1 MKAVIYARVSTEQQ
15 DTERQVK
22 ELQKVAE
29 SEGYTDVKFFE
40 DKVSGATK
48 AKTRKQFDA
57 MLSYIEENNINQIY
71 CWELSRLGRSM
82 IDNYTIIQELRN
94 KGINIFI
101 FQSNINTNKND
112 KNSELQLN
120 LLSSIAEY
128 ERKSIK
134 ERTKSG
140 TYNSIK
146 KGGVG
151 GGSIKQYGYKKE
163 NGKLVIDEEEK
174 AVILD
179 IVDKYLVNDWSV
191 LQIANYLNNL
201 GVKTRIKKLVET
213 ETINYNR
220 PAKLLWTDGSVARL
234 LHKKLLIGFR
244 VYGEVAQQDENLRI
258 LSDETFEALQIK
270 MAGKRKDN
278 ANAQKFEN
286 IFRGLIKCGNCGSV
300 MVMHKGTSGLM
311 HHYKCNNKFTLK
323 GKCNSA
329 MIDIDLLNNKVFN
342 VTKRFKVDSGDIA
355 ERINTLESFVKANS
369 ILVNQL
375 NSDLRG
381 LKNKESFLVDMLSNN
396 QIDIEIY
403 TEKRKAIKEEAETL
417 KEKIIKLESQ
427 NTKSEFEIGE
437 LSKSKQI
444 DLENTVLFKANIKNL
459 IESITVNTLSNEDLV
474 NIPARDNFNDII
486 RKFTRNVGA
495 EMRRMNESEKNVFT
509 DLIDAMK
516 TKINNRN
523 KVYEVIIKMI
533 DNKTTYNPIFN
544 NTKVNSEYAIT
555 ID

>member
-29 SEGYTDVKFFE
+29 SEGYTVAKFFE

-48 AKTRKQFDA
+48 AKNRKQFDL

-82 IDNYTIIQELRN
+82 IDNYTIIQELRA

-101 FQSNINTNKND
+101 YKSNINTNKND

-128 ERKSIK
+128 ERKSIT

-163 NGKLVIDEEEK
+163 NGKLVIDEDEK

-179 IVDKYLVNDWSV
+179 MVDKYFVNDWSV

-201 GVKTRIKKLVET
+201 GVKTRIKKLVES

-220 PAKLLWTDGSVARL
+220 PAKMLWTDGSVARL
-234 LHKKLLIGFR
+234 FHKKLLTGYR
-244 VYGEVAQQDENLRI
+244 VYGEVVQQDENLRI
-258 LSDETFEALQIK
+258 LSDETFEALQLK

-286 IFRGLIKCGNCGSV
+286 IFRGILRCGNCGSA
-300 MVMHKGTSGLM
+300 MIIHKGTSGLM
-311 HHYKCNNKFTLK
+311 HHYKCHNKFALK
-323 GKCNSA
+323 GECSSA
-329 MIDIDLLNNKVFN
+329 MIDIDLLNNKVYN
-342 VTKRFKVDSGDIA
+342 VTKQFKVDSKDIA
-355 ERINTLESFVKANS
+355 ERINYIQSLINANDA
-369 ILVNQL
+369 LKKQCE
-375 NSDLRG
+375 SDLKS
-381 LKNKESFLVDMLSNN
+381 LKVKESKLVDLFSND
-396 QIDIEIY
+396 QISIEIY
-403 TEKRKAIKEEAETL
+403 SAKRNDIIEETKLLNEKL
-417 KEKIIKLESQ
+417 IKLDLQ
-427 NTKSEFEIGE
+427 NSKYQAEVSELLTNKE
-437 LSKSKQI
+437 I
-444 DLENTVLFKANIKNL
+444 DLENPILFKSNIKNL
-459 IESITVNTLSNEDLV
+459 VESIEVITLNENDLA
-474 NIPARDNFNDII
+474 NIPVRDNFRAIISSFTTNVKND
-486 RKFTRNVGA
+486 T
-495 EMRRMNESEKNVFT
+495 RRMNESEKYLFT
-509 DLIDAMK
+509 DLSKAMS
-516 TKINNRN
+516 TKINNKN

-544 NTKVNSEYAIT
+544 NEKKQSEYVIT